1 MQAATGLTSLSVR
14 DALRE
19 LSALTLVTN
28 DSIEALRE
36 VVRTRSIPG
45 RSRAARGQSLQDPT
59 RWLPENFEATP
70 GRPVYQRV
78 PSQRRLPK
86 WRRPDLPGPVSG
98 WVGRW
103 SLLRTPGT
111 WGTRPDE
118 EEHAEQIAR
127 QWLDRYA
134 IVTRDWWRRERPPVG
149 WRAIY
154 RELKRL
160 EYRGEVRRGYFVEG
174 MGGAQF
180 ALPEAVER
188 LRAQPDLD
196 ARRAGDRDVGRGS
209 GESVHARAGVDR
221 ARLTRAPA
229 RRRRIAAHPARDRDH
244 ERGGTRTAHLD
255 RDRRIRCRR
264 HRGCTTARRLSL
276 ARARRRAR
284 ERRAIRASRVSTASP
299 RARART
305 PRQSW
310 TPGGVARRMGWCSTG
325 CDAVLNGCAVTKA
338 FIRFVRSIRSI
349 RIQKVLRL

>member
-1 MQAATGLTSLSVR
+1 
-14 DALRE
+14 LRE
-19 LSALTLVTN
+19 LAALTLVTN

-45 RSRAARGQSLQDPT
+45 RSRAGRGQALQDPT

-70 GRPVYQRV
+70 GRPGYQRV

-103 SLLRTPGT
+103 SLLRMPGT

-134 IVTRDWWRRERPPVG
+134 IVTRDWWRRERPPVS

-160 EYRGEVRRGYFVEG
+160 EYRGEVRRGYFVVG

-196 ARRAGDRDVGRGS
+196 ADAPIIVMSTADPANPYTLALESIARGSLVRPRGAGALLLTRRGMVLMNAEGRGRRISIATDASDADVTAAARQLGEYLSGGAPVGGRARDPRIESINGEPAGASAHAEAIMDAGWRRATDGLV
-209 GESVHARAGVDR
+209 
-221 ARLTRAPA
+221 
-229 RRRRIAAHPARDRDH
+229 
-244 ERGGTRTAHLD
+244 
-255 RDRRIRCRR
+255 
-264 HRGCTTARRLSL
+264 
-276 ARARRRAR
+276 
-284 ERRAIRASRVSTASP
+284 
-299 RARART
+299 
-305 PRQSW
+305 
-310 TPGGVARRMGWCSTG
+310 
-325 CDAVLNGCAVTKA
+325 
-338 FIRFVRSIRSI
+338 FYRF
-349 RIQKVLRL
+349 

>member
-1 MQAATGLTSLSVR
+1 M
-14 DALRE
+14 
-19 LSALTLVTN
+19 
-28 DSIEALRE
+28 
-36 VVRTRSIPG
+36 
-45 RSRAARGQSLQDPT
+45 RARARGQALQDPT

-174 MGGAQF
+174 LGGAQF

-196 ARRAGDRDVGRGS
+196 AEAPVIVMSAADPANPYTLALESIARGSLVRPRGAGALLLTRRGIVIMNAEGRG
-209 GESVHARAGVDR
+209 
-221 ARLTRAPA
+221 
-229 RRRRIAAHPARDRDH
+229 RRIAIATDASDADVTAAARLLGDYLSRSTPAGARAARDPRI
-244 ERGGTRTAHLD
+244 ESINGEPAGASAHAEAFMD
-255 RDRRIRCRR
+255 A
-264 HRGCTTARRLSL
+264 GW
-276 ARARRRAR
+276 RRATDGL
-284 ERRAIRASRVSTASP
+284 V
-299 RARART
+299 
-305 PRQSW
+305 
-310 TPGGVARRMGWCSTG
+310 
-325 CDAVLNGCAVTKA
+325 
-338 FIRFVRSIRSI
+338 FY
-349 RIQKVLRL
+349 RL